1 MPLTRAGLVILFML
15 ALAGAAVAQDD
26 AGDDSLA
33 RAYTFHSRDLH
44 HAAIESF
51 VLALESEPD
60 NVEAHFTVAE
70 AYRRVGQL
78 AAAVAHY
85 RRVIELGPGGG
96 QAREARLILAGVS
109 AELEGAR
116 LARRAEEARVV
127 ESLSILT
134 ERVEELVARVDR
146 LVADVDRRLTDIEIT
161 LGLAPQ

>member
-70 AYRRVGQL
+70 AYRRVGL

-127 ESLSILT
+127 ESLSVLT